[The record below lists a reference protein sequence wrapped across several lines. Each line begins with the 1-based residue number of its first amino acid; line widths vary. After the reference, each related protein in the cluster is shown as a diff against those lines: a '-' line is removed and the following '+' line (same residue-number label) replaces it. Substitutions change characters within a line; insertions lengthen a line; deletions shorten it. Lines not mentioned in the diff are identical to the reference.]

1 MMARESIDRILLVEG
16 EADRAFFEQICRFV
30 GLNAS
35 VTVAPPKDLAGTH
48 NTKEGVFN
56 YLPTLLGQLADG
68 QISRLAVVVDADS
81 VANGGGYEPTIR
93 RVEKIVAPYGFVLA
107 AHTIGGM
114 VFQHN
119 DGLADFGL
127 WVMPNN
133 ADEGMLEDWI
143 KLSIHPDERGL
154 FAHAETVVAALPQP
168 PKFKPIHRSKAE
180 VATWLAWQK
189 QPGHGTYRAIEDG
202 LIDII
207 GAHYKNLIAW
217 LGHVFA
223 KSTNNPH

>member
-1 MMARESIDRILLVEG
+1 MATTSTDRLLLVEG
-16 EADRAFFEQICRFV
+16 EADRAFFEQICRV
-30 GLNAS
+30 LELDTS
-35 VTVAPPKDLAGTH
+35 VTVAPPKGLAGTH

-56 YLPTLLGQLADG
+56 HLPVLLAQLADG
-68 QISRLAVVVDADS
+68 QITRLAVVVDADS
-81 VANGGGYEPTIR
+81 AANGGGYEQAIN
-93 RVEKIVAPYGFVLA
+93 RVGSIVAPYGFAPA
-107 AHTIGGM
+107 AHTAGGI
-114 VFQHN
+114 VFQHG

-143 KLSIHPDERGL
+143 KQSIHPDEQGL

-189 QPGHGTYRAIEDG
+189 QPGHGTYRAVEDG
-202 LIDII
+202 LIDIKSI
-207 GAHYKNLIAW
+207 DYQNLIAW
-217 LGHVFA
+217 LGHVFP
-223 KSTNNPH
+223 KNS